1 MPRKPNPTEVFSF
14 RLPVDTAKIVLRQ
27 VKKEKTTRAEFAERL
42 FLESFKKL
50 ETKPE
55 SVKA

>member
-14 RLPVDTAKIVLRQ
+14 RLPVDTARIVLRQ
-27 VKKEKTTRAEFAERL
+27 IKKEKTTRAAFAERL

-50 ETKPE
+50 EPKSE
-55 SVKA
+55 AVKA